1 MEPGRWFLGLRFV
14 SVVELEDKERNFAQL
29 EKGEE
34 GTPVFQYFLS
44 ESRKFPLTQKVS
56 MISQ

>member
-1 MEPGRWFLGLRFV
+1 M
-14 SVVELEDKERNFAQL
+14 VELEDKEGNFAQL
-29 EKGEE
+29 EKGEG

>member
-1 MEPGRWFLGLRFV
+1 M